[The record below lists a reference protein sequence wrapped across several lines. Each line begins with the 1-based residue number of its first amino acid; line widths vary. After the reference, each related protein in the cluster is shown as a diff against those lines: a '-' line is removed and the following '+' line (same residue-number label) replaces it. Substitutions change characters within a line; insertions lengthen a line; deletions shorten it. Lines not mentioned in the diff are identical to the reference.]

1 MDEMKYWSYRK
12 SEGKGDMIDEGRRES
27 EREGRKREREIYL
40 WRKGYIKGRK
50 ESDGDNER

>member
-40 WRKGYIKGRK
+40 WRKGYIKGQK
-50 ESDGDNER
+50 QSDGDIER

>member
-27 EREGRKREREIYL
+27 EREGRKREREREIYL
-40 WRKGYIKGRK
+40 WRKGYNYKRT
-50 ESDGDNER
+50 ERE